1 MGALAAADI
10 VSIWELGL
18 HRPDWSKAL
27 IALAP
32 ALPQARP
39 SELAA
44 LTVGERNAHLL
55 ALRRNLI
62 GPVMH
67 ALVKCPV
74 CGEPLEFEQRI
85 DELLDGYAP
94 PAEREFSFSSGD
106 YAARCRLLTSDDL
119 AYAAAR
125 GDEPQARLFLIER
138 ATLESSRA
146 GAPVDVSDLPDEF
159 VDLLAG
165 EIADRDPLAHVAIPL
180 GCAACEHVWT
190 ATFQIV
196 PFLWTEFERKAKQ
209 VLEDVVTLARFYGW
223 SEAQVLEL
231 SPARRQYYLDAIG

>member
-1 MGALAAADI
+1 VGALAAADI
-10 VSIWELGL
+10 VSIWELGQ

-32 ALPQARP
+32 ALPEARP

-55 ALRRNLI
+55 ALRRDLI

-67 ALVKCPV
+67 AMVKCPV

-85 DELLDGYAP
+85 DELLDGYAA

-119 AYAAAR
+119 AYAAAL
-125 GDEPQARLFLIER
+125 GGEPNARLLLIER
-138 ATLESSRA
+138 AMLESSRA
-146 GAPVDVSDLPDEF
+146 GVPIDAADVPDKV
-159 VDLLAG
+159 VDLLSG
-165 EIADRDPLAHVAIPL
+165 EIAERDPLAHVAIPL
-180 GCAACEHVWT
+180 SCAACSHVWT

-196 PFLWTEFERKAKQ
+196 PFLWTELDRKARQ
-209 VLEDVVTLARFYGW
+209 LLEDVVTLARFYGW

-231 SPARRQYYLDAIG
+231 SAARRQYYLDSIG